1 MERNIETIINLDI
14 RKWPGKTQRLV
25 SSIDRYM
32 NAMVETYNPE
42 TTFLPNHLVM
52 SRQQYESLKR
62 VRNMGDSKQW
72 KTHRPDQ
79 RLYFTAHNV
88 FEITIK

>member
-1 MERNIETIINLDI
+1 MEQNIATIKNLDI
-14 RKWPGKTQRLV
+14 RKWPGKRQRLV

-32 NAMVETYNPE
+32 DAMVETYNPD

-52 SRQQYESLKR
+52 NRGQYEMLKR
-62 VRNMGDSKQW
+62 VRNMGHNKEW
-72 KTHRPDQ
+72 KTHRPEQ
-79 RLYFTAHNV
+79 RMYFTNHNV